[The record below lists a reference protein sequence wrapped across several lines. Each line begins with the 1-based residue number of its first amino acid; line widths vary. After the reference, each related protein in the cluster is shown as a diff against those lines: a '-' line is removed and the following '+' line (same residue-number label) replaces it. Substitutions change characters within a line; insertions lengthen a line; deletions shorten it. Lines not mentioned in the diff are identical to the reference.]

1 MTENEKK
8 GKVYLVGAGPG
19 DAGLI
24 TLKGLECLRKAEV
37 VVYDR
42 LVNPKLLEYA
52 PFGAEL
58 VYCGKHPK
66 RHTLTQEEINLLLVK
81 KAKAGK
87 IVARLKGGDPFVF
100 GRGAEEALCLSRK
113 KIAFEVIP
121 GVSAALAVP
130 AYAGIP
136 LTHRAYTSSVGI
148 FTGHQDAAKGRSAI
162 DWEKIAS
169 GIGTLVFL
177 MGVENLKSIVNNLI
191 RYGRPDSTP
200 CCLIQAGTLPG
211 QKSISSSL
219 GEIVRAAK
227 KAKIAPPAILIAGE
241 VVSLRDKLN
250 WYESLPLF
258 GKKVLIT
265 RPLEPAGKGRL
276 SGLLEDSGASCLEIP
291 VIEIKPLKNY
301 TILDRA
307 IKRIDGFHWII
318 FTSQNAVRVFKQRL
332 GYLKKDARIL
342 KGVKA
347 AAIGRMTHDA
357 LEDIGIN
364 ADLSPKSFC
373 QEGLIEGFKGLDIK
387 GQNILIARAAEAR
400 DVLPNGLR
408 KMGAK
413 ITIAPAYKTVRA
425 SAKTV
430 PRARNLKDIDLITFT
445 SASGVK
451 NFFKMFPAAAFRKLK
466 KRPIIAAIGPITAR
480 EARKSG
486 LKPAIE
492 AREYTFEGLSEA
504 IVKYYDQSHQTAL

>member
-1 MTENEKK
+1 M
-8 GKVYLVGAGPG
+8 GAGPG

-24 TLKGLECLRKAEV
+24 TLKGLECLKKAEV

-52 PFGAEL
+52 LSGAEL
-58 VYCGKHPK
+58 VYCGKSPK
-66 RHTLTQEEINLLLVK
+66 RHTLTQEEINLLLVR
-81 KAKAGK
+81 KAKSGK

-136 LTHRAYTSSVGI
+136 LTHRACTSSVGI
-148 FTGHQDAAKGRSAI
+148 FTGRQDAAKGRSAI
-162 DWEKIAS
+162 DWERIAS

-191 RYGRPDSTP
+191 RYGRPNSTP

-219 GEIVRAAK
+219 GEIVRAAQN
-227 KAKIAPPAILIAGE
+227 ARIVPPAILIAGE

-258 GKKVLIT
+258 GKKILIT
-265 RPLEPAGKGRL
+265 RPLESAGKGRL
-276 SGLLEDSGASCLEIP
+276 IGLLEDSGASCLEIP

-332 GYLKKDARIL
+332 DYFKKDARIL

-347 AAIGRMTHDA
+347 AAIGRMTRDA
-357 LEDIGIN
+357 LEDIGIK
-364 ADLSPKSFC
+364 ADLLPEPFC
-373 QEGLIEGFKGLDIK
+373 QEGLIEGFRRLDIK
-387 GQNILIARAAEAR
+387 GQNILIVRAKEAR

-408 KMGAK
+408 RMGAK
-413 ITIAPAYKTVRA
+413 ITIAPAYKTIKA

-430 PRARNLKDIDLITFT
+430 PRARNLKDIDLIIFT

-492 AREYTFEGLSEA
+492 AGEYTFEGLSEA

>member
-1 MTENEKK
+1 M
-8 GKVYLVGAGPG
+8 
-19 DAGLI
+19 
-24 TLKGLECLRKAEV
+24 
-37 VVYDR
+37 YDR

-52 PFGAEL
+52 SFGAEL

-66 RHTLTQEEINLLLVK
+66 RHTLTQEEINSVLVR
-81 KAKAGK
+81 KARSGK

-121 GVSAALAVP
+121 GVSSALAVP

-162 DWEKIAS
+162 DWERIAS
-169 GIGTLVFL
+169 GLGTLVFL

-191 RYGRPDSTP
+191 RFCRPDSTP
-200 CCLIQAGTLPG
+200 CCLIQSGTLPG

-227 KAKIAPPAILIAGE
+227 NAKIAPPAILIVGE

-265 RPLEPAGKGRL
+265 RPPESARAKSRL
-276 SGLLEDSGASCLEIP
+276 SGFLEDNGASCLEMP
-291 VIEIKPLKNY
+291 AIEIKPLKNY
-301 TILDRA
+301 IILDRA
-307 IKRIDGFHWII
+307 ITRIDGFHWII
-318 FTSQNAVRVFKQRL
+318 FTSQNAVRLFKQRL
-332 GYLKKDARIL
+332 DYLKKDARIL

-347 AAIGRMTHDA
+347 AAIGRMTREA
-357 LEDIGIN
+357 LEDIGIK
-364 ADLSPKSFC
+364 ADLSPEYFC
-373 QEGLIEGFKGLDIK
+373 QEGLIEGFRRLDIK
-387 GQNILIARAAEAR
+387 GRNILIVRAKEAR

-408 KMGAK
+408 RMGAK

-425 SAKTV
+425 RGRA
-430 PRARNLKDIDLITFT
+430 PRSLNDIDLITFT

-451 NFFKMFPAAAFRKLK
+451 NFFNVFPVSAFRKLK
-466 KRPIIAAIGPITAR
+466 ESPLIAAIGPITAQ

-486 LKPAIE
+486 LKVAIE
-492 AREYTFEGLSEA
+492 AREYTFKGLAEA
-504 IVKYYDQSHQTAL
+504 IVRYYDKSH